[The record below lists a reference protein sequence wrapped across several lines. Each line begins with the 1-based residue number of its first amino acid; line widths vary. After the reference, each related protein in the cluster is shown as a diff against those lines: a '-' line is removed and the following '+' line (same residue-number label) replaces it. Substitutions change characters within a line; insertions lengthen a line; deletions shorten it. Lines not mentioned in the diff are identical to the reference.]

1 MLRISIFFVFTVLL
15 AILHYSMYTWTNTLT
30 QIDCKCS
37 DSVIRNILNAIALI
51 FLIMIPY
58 RIYNYKDGFYQSYFK
73 TFIFLLSIIYYSLII
88 YYIDKLNKTACE
100 CSDSWKKDY
109 SFITSILFL
118 SLIILLI
125 IAKLVLFSRINNK

>member
-15 AILHYSMYTWTNTLT
+15 AILHYSIYTWTNTLT

>member
-1 MLRISIFFVFTVLL
+1 MLRISILFVFTVLL
-15 AILHYSMYTWTNTLT
+15 TILHYSMYTWTNTLT

>member
-1 MLRISIFFVFTVLL
+1 
-15 AILHYSMYTWTNTLT
+15 MYTWTNTLT